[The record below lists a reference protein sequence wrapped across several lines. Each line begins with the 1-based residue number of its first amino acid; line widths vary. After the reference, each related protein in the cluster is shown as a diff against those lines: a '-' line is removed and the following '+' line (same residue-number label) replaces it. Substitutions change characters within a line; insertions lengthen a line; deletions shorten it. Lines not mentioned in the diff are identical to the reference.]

1 MEDVGCHDSNSDFSD
16 LGGNPKERIYV
27 ILKTVQKKKE

>member
-1 MEDVGCHDSNSDFSD
+1 

-27 ILKTVQKKKE
+27 ILKTVQKKKEWYNTSITKCLINRAW